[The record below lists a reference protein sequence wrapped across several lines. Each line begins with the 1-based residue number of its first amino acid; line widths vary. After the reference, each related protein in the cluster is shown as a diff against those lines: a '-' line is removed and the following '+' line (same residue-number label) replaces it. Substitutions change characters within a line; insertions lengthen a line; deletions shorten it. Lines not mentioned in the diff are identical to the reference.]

1 MKEITSILK
10 DIYAHGSEMQ
20 KLADTKN
27 TGLIAFNGAVII
39 GMTKLT
45 IDLWNNK
52 LLALAFIYVIAMCL
66 VSIFLNLS
74 ALVAQLRHIE
84 KERMSFSSE
93 NPLFFGK
100 VSQMKPE
107 ELIDTL
113 KHRYNLNDE
122 TGKYECDV
130 ARQAIIMSQIALRKF
145 KLFNTAFF
153 FTIAGTCTPL
163 GAFIFELFFNP
174 NRNK

>member
-1 MKEITSILK
+1 MKNIISILK
-10 DIYAHGSEMQ
+10 DIYVHCSEMQ

-27 TGLIAFNGAVII
+27 AGLIAFNGAVII

-45 IDLWNNK
+45 IDLWDNK
-52 LLALAFIYVIAMCL
+52 LLAIIFIYVIATCL
-66 VSIFLNLS
+66 ISIFLNLS
-74 ALVAQLRHIE
+74 ALVAQLRHFE

-107 ELIDTL
+107 DLIEIL

-122 TGKYECDV
+122 VNKYECDL

-153 FTIAGTCTPL
+153 FTIAGITTPI
-163 GAFIFELFFNP
+163 GALFFELFFNP